1 MSSVGLAQ
9 VLSENFYCIRCGE
22 WVYCPEMN
30 QKCRDE
36 QGKEV
41 EKIGEGCLH
50 QDEKGEYLEC
60 PSCKERFYIE
70 E

>member
-1 MSSVGLAQ
+1 
-9 VLSENFYCIRCGE
+9 
-22 WVYCPEMN
+22 MN